1 MSVWCRMGFTV
12 GFTRWLRSF
21 SRSSSSSSSNSSSL
35 SFGGVVEDVQA
46 AATGGNDVGDE
57 FGAIGADVT

>member
-12 GFTRWLRSF
+12 GFTRGLRSF
-21 SRSSSSSSSNSSSL
+21 DRSSSSSNSFSL

-57 FGAIGADVT
+57 FGAVGADVA

>member
-1 MSVWCRMGFTV
+1 MSVRCRMGFTV
-12 GFTRWLRSF
+12 RFTRGPRSF
-21 SRSSSSSSSNSSSL
+21 SRSSSSSSNSSSL